1 MQPELVKK
9 NYWQWTFILEKS
21 GNEQNWWQREGLKAQ
36 EVLGRRRR
44 SQVSA
49 RFKREYNA
57 TRLGNHTSR
66 AQANSR
72 KELHL
77 LGKKT
82 HYTYI
87 INKKKNTN
95 IISVFIKKCKNNHA
109 KIVGSSQRTGIF
121 CSKSLA
127 LVKIP
132 KGYIRVLVI
141 ILLS

>member
-1 MQPELVKK
+1 MDGDDV
-9 NYWQWTFILEKS
+9 
-21 GNEQNWWQREGLKAQ
+21 A
-36 EVLGRRRR
+36 R
-44 SQVSA
+44 SQLVS
-49 RFKREYNA
+49 NVSI
-57 TRLGNHTSR
+57 TQPDSVTI
-66 AQANSR
+66 QAEPKPTPGRNYTYW
-72 KELHL
+72 E
-77 LGKKT
+77 KKT